1 MQQICPILV
10 FLYVMLFGVI
20 SSLSPF
26 FAVAQ
31 TCDKPIGK
39 MVSVQGTVEAQKAG
53 GTQWQP
59 VKLNDTLCPGD
70 TIRVLNNSRAQL
82 ALANQSVL
90 RINENTT
97 ITLEDV
103 DADRTTLVDLLK
115 GAALFFSRG
124 TRKLKVKTQYSIF
137 GVRGTEFFIRVEEH
151 QDFMSVFEGTVLAES
166 QAGSLTLTSDQS
178 TVVEAGKAP
187 VLTVVARPRDA
198 VQWALYYPP
207 IIYFPP
213 GTVLAR
219 EENDPRFF
227 AQRASRLLSVG
238 RVDEANADLN
248 TALSLNPNFS
258 DALAL
263 QSIIAVV
270 QNDKEEAL
278 NQAQKAV
285 VADPQSATAQIALS
299 YAQQARFDLEG
310 ARTSVEAAVRIDPG
324 NAIAWARLADLQA
337 SFGELGKA
345 LESAKKAE
353 SLAPDLAL
361 TQTVLGFAFLTK
373 VNIDES
379 MAAFEKA
386 ITLDQAAPLPRLG
399 LGLAKIRKGDLD
411 EGGREIEIAA
421 GLDPGNSLVRS
432 YLGKTYY
439 EEKRIPLDERE
450 YQIAKELDP
459 NDPTPWFYDA
469 IAKQTT
475 NRPIEALHNLQK
487 AIDLNDN
494 RFVYR
499 SKLLLDSDLAARQS
513 SLARIYNDLG
523 FQQRALVEGWH
534 SVNTDPTN
542 FSAHRFLSDSYAAL
556 PRHEIAR
563 VSELLQ
569 SQLLQPI
576 NITPIQPTLAENNLS
591 LISGSGPTIVS
602 FNEFNPLFN
611 RNGMALQTSGLVG
624 NNRTWGGEG
633 IASGVYD
640 RLSMSAGYSHYETE
654 GFRANNDQNNDIANM
669 FVQYELTYKTSI
681 QAEYIYRD
689 TQTGDIQSRFFEED
703 ISPNLRTS
711 GSTSLTRLGFRH
723 AFSPDSVLIGNFG
736 SQDAELTAKD
746 KIDIYDPMISSFDFD
761 TKFDQ
766 NAYSG
771 ELEYIFRSKNI
782 NLAGGIGYFYV
793 DTEETKTS
801 TQIQFNIPLPTSVGQ
816 AEQDL
821 ILEFQE
827 TKKGRDHTN
836 LYLYSYYNLLENMT
850 LTIGASGDFLN
861 SSDDELL
868 NTEQFNPKFGIT
880 WNPIKD
886 TTLRGAVFRGL
897 KRTLITNQTLEP
909 TQIAGFNQF
918 YDDVA
923 ATDAW
928 NYGIAFDQKF
938 SVDLY
943 GGAEFVYRDLK
954 VPFMSFTET
963 GDFEGKEADWDEKRS
978 RAYLFWTPYKWLSL
992 TGECLWERFDMDE
1005 FTIGVKDL
1013 ETITFPLG
1021 INYFH
1026 PSGLYAG
1033 IKSTYVNQKGSFERP
1048 MQYGEFEEGRD
1059 NFWLV
1064 DASIGYR
1071 LPKRYGFISVGVKNL
1086 LDKEFQYFEID
1097 PENPR
1102 IQSGRSVSC
1111 KTHAC
1116 ISLTLI

>member
-1 MQQICPILV
+1 MKRFSSYRVTLFFLLV
-10 FLYVMLFGVI
+10 VLVV
-20 SSLSPF
+20 SLQPF

-31 TCDKPIGK
+31 TCDEPIGK
-39 MVSVQGTVEAQKAG
+39 MVSVQGTVESQKAG

-90 RINENTT
+90 RINENTS
-97 ITLEDV
+97 ITLEGV
-103 DADRTTLVDLLK
+103 DEDRTTLVDLLK

-124 TRKLKVKTQYSIF
+124 TRKLKVKTQYAIF
-137 GVRGTEFFIRVEEH
+137 GVRGTEFFIRVEER
-151 QDFMSVFEGTVLAES
+151 QAFMSVFEGTVLAES

-213 GTVLAR
+213 GTVPAR

-270 QNDKEEAL
+270 QNDKEKAL

-285 VADPQSATAQIALS
+285 VADPQSAAAQIALS
-299 YAQQARFDLEG
+299 YARQARFDLEG
-310 ARTSVEAAVRIDPG
+310 ARTSVEAAVKIDPG

-345 LESAKKAE
+345 LEAAKKAE

-399 LGLAKIRKGDLD
+399 LGLAKISKGNLE

-421 GLDPGNSLVRS
+421 GLGSSNSLVRS

-475 NRPIEALHNLQK
+475 NRPVEALHNLQK
-487 AIDLNDN
+487 AIELNDN

-499 SKLLLDSDLAARQS
+499 SRLLLDSDLAARQS

-523 FQQRALVEGWH
+523 FQQRALVEGWQ
-534 SVNTDPTN
+534 SVNTDPSN
-542 FSAHRFLSDSYAAL
+542 FSAHRFLADSYAVL

-576 NITPIQPTLAENNLS
+576 NITPVQPTLAESNLF
-591 LISGSGPTIVS
+591 LISSQGPSVAG
-602 FNEFNPLFN
+602 FNTYNPLFN
-611 RNGMALQTSGLVG
+611 RNQAVLQADGLVG
-624 NNRTWGGEG
+624 SNSTWGAEG
-633 IASGVYD
+633 IASGIYD
-640 RLSMSAGYSHYETE
+640 KLSLSAGYTYFKTD
-654 GFRANNDQNNDIANM
+654 GWRTNADQKDNIANI
-669 FVQYELTYKTSI
+669 FAQYQLTYKTSI
-681 QAEYIYRD
+681 QAELRRRKIDQGQLDLLFDPNISLDFRSEREA
-689 TQTGDIQSRFFEED
+689 DIFRF
-703 ISPNLRTS
+703 
-711 GSTSLTRLGFRH
+711 GFHH
-723 AFSPDSVLIGNFG
+723 AFSPHNKVIVSYINQDVDIDQ
-736 SQDAELTAKD
+736 SQTSGTPLAITDFKEKRDGYLAEL
-746 KIDIYDPMISSFDFD
+746 
-761 TKFDQ
+761 Q
-766 NAYSG
+766 H
-771 ELEYIFRSKNI
+771 LFRVGK
-782 NLAGGIGYFYV
+782 
-793 DTEETKTS
+793 
-801 TQIQFNIPLPTSVGQ
+801 FNIVSGVGYSN
-816 AEQDL
+816 QD
-821 ILEFQE
+821 FKQ
-827 TKKGRDHTN
+827 N
-836 LYLYSYYNLLENMT
+836 
-850 LTIGASGDFLN
+850 
-861 SSDDELL
+861 
-868 NTEQFNPKFGIT
+868 
-880 WNPIKD
+880 
-886 TTLRGAVFRGL
+886 
-897 KRTLITNQTLEP
+897 
-909 TQIAGFNQF
+909 
-918 YDDVA
+918 
-923 ATDAW
+923 
-928 NYGIAFDQKF
+928 
-938 SVDLY
+938 
-943 GGAEFVYRDLK
+943 
-954 VPFMSFTET
+954 
-963 GDFEGKEADWDEKRS
+963 
-978 RAYLFWTPYKWLSL
+978 
-992 TGECLWERFDMDE
+992 
-1005 FTIGVKDL
+1005 
-1013 ETITFPLG
+1013 
-1021 INYFH
+1021 
-1026 PSGLYAG
+1026 
-1033 IKSTYVNQKGSFERP
+1033 
-1048 MQYGEFEEGRD
+1048 
-1059 NFWLV
+1059 
-1064 DASIGYR
+1064 
-1071 LPKRYGFISVGVKNL
+1071 
-1086 LDKEFQYFEID
+1086 
-1097 PENPR
+1097 
-1102 IQSGRSVSC
+1102 
-1111 KTHAC
+1111 
-1116 ISLTLI
+1116 